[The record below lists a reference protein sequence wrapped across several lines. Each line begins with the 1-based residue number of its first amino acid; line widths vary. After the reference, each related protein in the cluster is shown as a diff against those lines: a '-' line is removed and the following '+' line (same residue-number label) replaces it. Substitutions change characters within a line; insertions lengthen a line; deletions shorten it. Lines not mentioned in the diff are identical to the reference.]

1 MLGKLCVN
9 VNGSN
14 FFSNMDE
21 GTLIT
26 IGTIGMVIAF
36 IVMSVWPIT
45 DKWFDND
52 DDNDRIDKW

>member
-1 MLGKLCVN
+1 
-9 VNGSN
+9 
-14 FFSNMDE
+14 MDE
-21 GTLIT
+21 GTLVT

-36 IVMSVWPIT
+36 IVMSVWTIT